1 MVLRL
6 RVRIC
11 FRGKCVEG
19 LGIAN
24 SGFVS
29 EVPEVVIPDHMAR
42 ELLPEGYSLT
52 LVSKVLADGTRTY
65 LPRTV
70 DTLDLYLITEDRTEG
85 PIKVYAYLIRCDF
98 ILLSDSTLSALR
110 VAIIDPKEGL
120 WCFRDELGRKVR
132 RGY

>member
-11 FRGKCVEG
+11 FRSKCAEG

-24 SGFVS
+24 SGFVG
-29 EVPEVVIPDHMAR
+29 EVPEVVIPESMAK

-52 LVSKVLADGTRTY
+52 LVSKVLANGTQTY

-70 DTLDLYLITEDRTEG
+70 DTLDLYLITEDRIEG
-85 PIKVYAYLIRCDF
+85 PIKVYAYIVKCNF
-98 ILLSDSTLSALR
+98 ILLNDSTLSALR
-110 VAIIDPKEGL
+110 IAIIDPKEGL
-120 WCFRDELGRKVR
+120 WCFRNELGKRIR